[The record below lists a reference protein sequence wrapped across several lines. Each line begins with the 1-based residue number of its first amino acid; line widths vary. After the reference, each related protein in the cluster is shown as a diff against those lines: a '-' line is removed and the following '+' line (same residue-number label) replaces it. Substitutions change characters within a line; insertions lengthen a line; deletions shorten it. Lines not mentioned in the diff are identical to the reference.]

1 MKILILRFSSI
12 GDIVLTT
19 PVIRCLKKQLP
30 DVEIHYATKNAF
42 KSILENNPYVDKV
55 HVLSSS
61 TGALIKQLQ
70 AEQFDVVVDLHKNL
84 RTLKIKWALRT
95 ASYSFDK
102 LNIKKWLLVNW
113 KFKVMP
119 DKHIVERYLETAAP
133 LGIKNDQEGLDY
145 FIPMQDKVN
154 LNTLPE
160 IFSSGYVAIAIG
172 AQHTTKRLPEAKL
185 KELIEKIS
193 LPVLLLGGK
202 EDAAMGD
209 VLLNHFSHSKKIL
222 NACGKYNLNQSA
234 SLVEQSRYLYTHDT
248 GLMHIAAALKKRI
261 VSIWG
266 NTVPEF
272 GMYPYKTEHVLWQV
286 NDLSCRPC
294 SKIGYNA
301 CPKKHFKCMN
311 NQMLPVSDIEST
323 WNSFMR

>member
-30 DVEIHYATKNAF
+30 NAEIHYATKNTF
-42 KSILENNPYVDKV
+42 KGILENNPYVDKV

-61 TGALIKQLQ
+61 TSDLIKDLKQ
-70 AEQFDVVVDLHKNL
+70 EKFDVVIDLHKNI
-84 RTLKIKWALRT
+84 RTQKIKWALGST
-95 ASYSFDK
+95 SYSFDK
-102 LNIKKWLLVNW
+102 LNIRKWLFVNW
-113 KFKVMP
+113 KLKVMP
-119 DKHIVERYLETAAP
+119 EKHIVERYLEAIRE
-133 LGIKNDQEGLDY
+133 LDIQNDNEGLNY
-145 FIPMQDKVN
+145 FIPKNDVVD
-154 LNTLPE
+154 LGSLPE
-160 IFSSGYVAIAIG
+160 AFIHTGYVAIAIG
-172 AQHTTKRLPEAKL
+172 AQHSTKRLPEAKL

-202 EDAAMGD
+202 EDAPMGD
-209 VLLNHFSHSKKIL
+209 LLMNHFSGTKRIL
-222 NACGKYNLNQSA
+222 NTCGKYNLNQSA

-272 GMYPYKTEHVLWQV
+272 GMYPYKTEYITWQV
-286 NDLSCRPC
+286 DNLSCRPC
-294 SKIGYNA
+294 SKIGFNA
-301 CPKKHFKCMN
+301 CPQKHFKCMN
-311 NQMLPVSDIEST
+311 EQLLPVEHIENT
-323 WNSFMR
+323 WK

>member
-30 DVEIHYATKNAF
+30 GVEIHYATKNAF
-42 KSILENNPYVDKV
+42 KGILENNAYVDKV
-55 HVLSSS
+55 HVLSVS
-61 TGALIKQLQ
+61 TSDLIKELKT
-70 AEQFDVVVDLHKNL
+70 EKFDVIIDLHKNL
-84 RTLKIKWALRT
+84 RTTKIKWALGVK
-95 ASYSFDK
+95 SYSFDK
-102 LNIKKWLLVNW
+102 LNIKKWLFVNW

-119 DKHIVERYLETAAP
+119 DKHIVDRYIEAAA
-133 LGIKNDQEGLDY
+133 LGIKNDEAGLDY
-145 FIPMQDKVN
+145 FIPKDDIVD
-154 LNTLPE
+154 LNSLPE
-160 IFSSGYVAIAIG
+160 AFGKSGYVAIAIG
-172 AQHTTKRLPEAKL
+172 AQHATKRLPETKL

-202 EDAAMGD
+202 EDTSMGD
-209 VLLNHFSHSKKIL
+209 LLVNQFSNSKNIL

-234 SLVEQSRYLYTHDT
+234 SLVEQSRYLYSHDT
-248 GLMHIAAALKKRI
+248 GLMHIAAALKKRV

-272 GMYPYKTEHVLWQV
+272 GMYPYKTEYVTWQV
-286 NDLSCRPC
+286 DNLNCRPC
-294 SKIGYNA
+294 SKIGFNS

-311 NQMLPVSDIEST
+311 DQSLPVQDIEKI
-323 WNSFMR
+323 WK

>member
-30 DVEIHYATKNAF
+30 NAEIHYATKDAF
-42 KSILENNPYVDKV
+42 KGIVENNSYVDKV
-55 HVLSSS
+55 HSLSAS
-61 TGALIKQLQ
+61 TSDLIKELKS
-70 AEQFDVVVDLHKNL
+70 EKFDLIIDLHKNI
-84 RTLKIKWALRT
+84 RTRKIKWSLGVK
-95 ASYSFDK
+95 SYSFDK
-102 LNIKKWLLVNW
+102 LNIRKWLFVNW

-119 DKHIVERYLETAAP
+119 EKHIVERYIETTYA
-133 LGIKNDQEGLDY
+133 LGIQNDNEGLDY
-145 FIPMQDKVN
+145 FIPDKDIVN

-160 IFSSGYVAIAIG
+160 AFEKIGYVAIAIG
-172 AQHTTKRLPEAKL
+172 AQHATKRLPEAKL
-185 KELIEKIS
+185 KELISKIS

-202 EDAAMGD
+202 EDALMGD
-209 VLLNHFSHSKKIL
+209 TLLRHFPDSKNIL

-234 SLVEQSRYLYTHDT
+234 SLVEQSQYLYTHDT
-248 GLMHIAAALKKRI
+248 GLMHIGAALKKRI

-272 GMYPYKTEHVLWQV
+272 GMYPYKTEFVMWQV
-286 NDLSCRPC
+286 ENLTCRPC
-294 SKIGYNA
+294 SKIGFNT

-311 NQMLPVSDIEST
+311 EQLLPVQDVENG
-323 WNSFMR
+323 WK